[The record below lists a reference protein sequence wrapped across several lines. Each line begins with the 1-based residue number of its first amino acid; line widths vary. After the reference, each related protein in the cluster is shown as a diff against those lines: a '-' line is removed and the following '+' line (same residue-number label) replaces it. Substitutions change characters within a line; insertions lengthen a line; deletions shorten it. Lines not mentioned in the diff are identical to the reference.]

1 MSYLVSSVCEWS
13 LLVTFI
19 VFFMTLREEAK
30 DFCFTMTIT
39 LKDDEDKIRHIP
51 DKRIE
56 DPREISKEEI
66 VGSDIPEEPQ
76 EKREEKQET

>member
-13 LLVTFI
+13 LLVTFV

-39 LKDDEDKIRHIP
+39 LKDEEDKIRHIP
-51 DKRIE
+51 DKRVE
-56 DPREISKEEI
+56 DTTEITKEET
-66 VGSDIPEEPQ
+66 VGTDVPEESK
-76 EKREEKQET
+76 EKREDQRQS

>member
-30 DFCFTMTIT
+30 DFCFSMTIT
-39 LKDDEDKIRHIP
+39 LKDDEEI
-51 DKRIE
+51 KRSDDPIE
-56 DPREISKEEI
+56 VSKKEEPI
-66 VGSDIPEEPQ
+66 STEVREDINENRGQQPS
-76 EKREEKQET
+76 